1 MDFSL
6 GKILYQ
12 RAVQGTWHTQKG
24 FRIVD
29 GWTEFVAYS
38 SEVVSIAEDIKY
50 CLESS
55 LLRCDANI

>member
-50 CLESS
+50 C
-55 LLRCDANI
+55 